1 MTAYDNQLRPEIP
14 DPVPAGVT
22 VERDGPLVRI
32 SGLDAGGFITY
43 RDLGGLTG
51 DALDE
56 LIARQV
62 RLCRERGE
70 SAEWKLN
77 EHDEPA
83 DLADRLRAAGFV
95 PEDRETVVVGPVAPL
110 AAALPV
116 VPEGVRLREV
126 TSREDLERIAA
137 MEEEVWQED
146 RSHLVWGLAKE
157 IDADPNS
164 ITVVVA
170 EADETVVS
178 AGWVRFPANTGF
190 ATPVGR
196 LDPAAVAAQGHLPGA
211 GQLPGAAGRAAG
223 PDAACR
229 STAPRTAGRSCS
241 GSASSR
247 SPPPPRTSTL
257 RDHGAAVDGRGA
269 ADPQDRCLRR
279 RLPGLQR
286 RPGVLGV
293 IRESIAASGALADAS
308 GTVKEALTTG
318 PLPRLP
324 RDSQLE
330 IESVVLPAL
339 GQAVRILREK
349 SPRTWTRTA
358 NWC

>member
-1 MTAYDNQLRPEIP
+1 MTDLDVQTLRTAYDNQLRPEIP

-32 SGLDAGGFITY
+32 TGLDSGGFITY

-110 AAALPV
+110 AAALPAA
-116 VPEGVRLREV
+116 PEGVRLREV

-170 EADETVVS
+170 EADGTVVS

-190 ATPVGR
+190 ATLWG
-196 LDPAAVAAQGHLPGA
+196 G
-211 GQLPGAAGRAAG
+211 
-223 PDAACR
+223 
-229 STAPRTAGRSCS
+229 
-241 GSASSR
+241 
-247 SPPPPRTSTL
+247 STL
-257 RDHGAAVDGRGA
+257 PQWRRKGIYRALVNYRARLAEQRGRTLMQVDCSEDSR
-269 ADPQDRCLRR
+269 PI
-279 RLPGLQR
+279 LQR
-286 RPGVLGV
+286 LGLV
-293 IRESIAASGALADAS
+293 A
-308 GTVKEALTTG
+308 VTTTT
-318 PLPRLP
+318 PYVYTP
-324 RDSQLE
+324 
-330 IESVVLPAL
+330 
-339 GQAVRILREK
+339 
-349 SPRTWTRTA
+349 
-358 NWC
+358 